1 MIEMDFRQI
10 EAFVKVVRLRSF
22 SKAGEALFLTQPTI
36 SAHVSSLEN
45 ELGIRLLDR
54 SNKDVLP
61 TKAGKIFYDY
71 AVNLL
76 NTRDDA
82 VHTLNR
88 FTDQLEGRIEVVASS
103 IPGQYLL
110 PGVIRDF
117 AQQYKNIRFFVFQAD
132 TKQVIREVREKR
144 YELGL
149 VGAAGEYEDM
159 EYKFIKEDRLILI
172 TPNNKK
178 YAGIN
183 TGTIAFSTLL
193 DENFIIR
200 ELGSGTRQEFEKS
213 LKNGGVNPKSV
224 KVIAQMNSTEAIK
237 KAVGLG
243 LGVAVVSS
251 LCIED
256 DLRLGRIKSFRLEG
270 LEAKRALYVVYLKNR
285 TMSPLLVKFKDYLLG
300 YYQVD

>member
-1 MIEMDFRQI
+1 MGMDFRQI
-10 EAFVKVVRLRSF
+10 EAFVKVVRLRGF

-45 ELGIRLLDR
+45 ELGIKLLDR

-61 TKAGKIFYDY
+61 TQAGQIFYDY

-88 FTDQLEGRIEVVASS
+88 FTNQLKGRIEVVASS

-149 VGAAGEYEDM
+149 VGARGEYEDM

-183 TGTIAFSTLL
+183 TDTIAFSTLL
-193 DENFIIR
+193 DENFIMR

-251 LCIED
+251 LCIGD

-270 LEAKRALYVVYLKNR
+270 LEAKRALYAVYLKNR
-285 TMSPLLVKFKDYLLG
+285 TMSPLLAKFKDYLLG